1 MWEFHIVVKRK
12 IRIIFCNWEKS
23 PPAPKYYYILTDIFS
38 NSQKKETPLDIVI
51 QQHAKWCRRTQA
63 QVEQMSENKKV
74 ENKDKIKRSKKTGDE
89 QRPIVRLLVTR

>member
-1 MWEFHIVVKRK
+1 MSAKLELFFVM
-12 IRIIFCNWEKS
+12 EKNFP

>member
-1 MWEFHIVVKRK
+1 MIAKLELFFVI
-12 IRIIFCNWEKS
+12 EKNS

-38 NSQKKETPLDIVI
+38 NSQKKKRHKALF
-51 QQHAKWCRRTQA
+51 QQHAKLCGRTQA
-63 QVEQMSENKKV
+63 QVEQRSENKKV